1 MEIVNGKM
9 VVTEL
14 QDFDLAKVQISR
26 LEDCQENLQENIQL
40 LTRKLIAQ
48 SKEFDRSKT
57 QIDILDDR
65 YQQVVSGVQMLIQK
79 QITTDNNS
87 QKWLQVQ
94 SETKALRTK
103 NEHLSHQLT
112 KQRHQAIW
120 AIAITLVLVTISIWT
135 EIRLAKLNSI
145 LTNHPTDCP
154 ILNH

>member
-9 VVTEL
+9 VVTEP
-14 QDFDLAKVQISR
+14 QEFDLAKVQISR
-26 LEDCQENLQENIQL
+26 LEDHQEKLQETIQL
-40 LTRKLIAQ
+40 LTRKIIAHSQ
-48 SKEFDRSKT
+48 EFDRSKT

-79 QITTDNNS
+79 QTTSDNNS

-103 NEHLSHQLT
+103 NEQLSHQLT
-112 KQRHQAIW
+112 KQRHQTIW
-120 AIAITLVLVTISIWT
+120 ATAITLVLVTIGVWT

-145 LTNHPTDCP
+145 LLITQQTAQS
-154 ILNH
+154 